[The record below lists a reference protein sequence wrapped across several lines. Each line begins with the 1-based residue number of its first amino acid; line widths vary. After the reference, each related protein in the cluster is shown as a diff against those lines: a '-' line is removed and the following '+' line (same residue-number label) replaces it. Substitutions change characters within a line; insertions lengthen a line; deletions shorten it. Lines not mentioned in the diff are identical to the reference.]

1 MVRFTRTRKALYD
14 CKAVENL
21 IGRYAALNGVSYEIE
36 EGCLGY
42 GLTVCTGD
50 GLKTAII
57 KEIPV
62 NTQYSL
68 HSIRFYEKMPEK
80 YKKAIEKIGA

>member
-1 MVRFTRTRKALYD
+1 MIKFTKTKKLYD
-14 CKAVENL
+14 CAAV
-21 IGRYAALNGVSYEIE
+21 AALIEKYHDNGGANYEIE

-42 GLTVCTGD
+42 GLTVCTGE

-62 NTQYSL
+62 NTNYSL
-68 HSIRFYEKMPEK
+68 HSIRLYNEMPEK
-80 YKKAIEKIGA
+80 YKKAIEKIWA